1 MSSRFTSRRRV
12 LPLILVGGVVLV
24 GLVLSGCGRKGEPE
38 PPLRFLPAPTTD
50 LGISQQGR
58 EVVLTLS
65 HPTATEAGMPL
76 PKLLRVEVWELQRPV
91 DPVRSADDEV
101 DDAGETEE
109 TETAEG
115 MEPTPPTLRVPRPQE
130 FEGQARLAATF
141 QGADLSRAVLGE
153 RLVFRQPLPGDAP
166 PEPQAHFYAIRS
178 ATSDRDVSK
187 ISNIVGMVPR
197 YPAPE
202 PPAGF
207 EVIQGPRGLR
217 VRWQPAQSIEG
228 QQILGYRIYRRDPQ
242 VRFWGNALGTAQP
255 DDRTFLDETAR
266 FDASYI
272 YGVTTVVQRNPL
284 IESAPGGAQEVEYV
298 DTFPPGAPGEPVG
311 LVEEGRVRLV
321 WQAVDAPDL
330 AGYHVYRR
338 VPGQSGDKVHD
349 GVLIRTEY
357 VDEALEPGRTYL
369 YRITAVDEEGN
380 EGPPSDEVRVEAR

>member
-1 MSSRFTSRRRV
+1 MSYKATPRRRV
-12 LPLILVGGVVLV
+12 LPLLLVSGVVLG

-50 LGISQQGR
+50 LEISQQGR

-76 PKLLRVEVWELQRPV
+76 PKLLRVEIWELLRPV
-91 DPVRSADDEV
+91 DPVRPEDADEEDNE
-101 DDAGETEE
+101 GE
-109 TETAEG
+109 G
-115 MEPTPPTLRVPRPQE
+115 EPTEAVATARPTLRPPRPQE
-130 FEGQARLAATF
+130 FEGQAELAATF

-153 RLVFRQPLPGDAP
+153 RLVFRQPLPADAP
-166 PEPQAHFYAIRS
+166 PEPRARFYAVRS
-178 ATSDRDVSK
+178 AVSDRDVSK
-187 ISNIVGMVPR
+187 ISNIAGLVPR

-228 QQILGYRIYRRDPQ
+228 RQILGYRIYRRDPQ

-266 FDASYI
+266 FDTSYI

-284 IESAPGGAQEVEYV
+284 VESAPGGAQEVEYV
-298 DTFPPGAPGEPVG
+298 DTFPPDAPGNPVG

-338 VPGQSGDKVHD
+338 TPGQSGDKVHD
-349 GVLIRTEY
+349 GILIRTEY
-357 VDEALEPGRTYL
+357 VDEALEPGRTYM

-380 EGPPSDEVRVEAR
+380 EGPPSDEVRAEAR